1 MVTTS
6 DGSLVEDLNSTNG
19 IFVRGKRVRRHRFA
33 DGDVVR
39 IGMHEITYHKI
50 DHLATSTGALDED
63 DGESDEDDGAE
74 NEDAEET
81 EEERD
86 G

>member
-1 MVTTS
+1 
-6 DGSLVEDLNSTNG
+6 
-19 IFVRGKRVRRHRFA
+19 
-33 DGDVVR
+33 
-39 IGMHEITYHKI
+39 MHEITYHTI

-63 DGESDEDDGAE
+63 DGESDEDDGVE

-86 G
+86 R